1 MKIKENKNRQ
11 ERHIDVANN
20 NNNNT
25 LQLIAKI
32 ELHKSNN
39 DSSIILEV

>member
-11 ERHIDVANN
+11 ERHIDVV
-20 NNNNT
+20 NNT

>member
-11 ERHIDVANN
+11 ERHIDVVNI
-20 NNNNT
+20 T